1 MRNMGETKLTS
12 KTKATHLLLVSVMI
26 SLSSLLVCFGPS
38 LLALF
43 LHYCNFNFSFS
54 FSFSFP
60 SKIFSHTIDKNCIF
74 LLCNG
79 LLVFLGITT
88 SFSTSS
94 PPHDDLFHHY
104 SHDYDASEDEVI
116 RVSEIAAE
124 MMQEDDPDTDADADA
139 DEVSGVLLGLE
150 LKEEEEWLEDD
161 DEIVDAESVEDEEEN
176 WMLSTEQ
183 MNKKFDDFIRRMK
196 EDLRI
201 EAKRQLVMVHN

>member
-1 MRNMGETKLTS
+1 
-12 KTKATHLLLVSVMI
+12 MI
-26 SLSSLLVCFGPS
+26 SLSSLLVCFGSS
-38 LLALF
+38 LLAFF
-43 LHYCNFNFSFS
+43 LHYCNFN

-79 LLVFLGITT
+79 LLVFLSITT

-94 PPHDDLFHHY
+94 PPHDDLLHHY
-104 SHDYDASEDEVI
+104 IHDHDASEAEVI

-150 LKEEEEWLEDD
+150 LKEEEWLEND